1 MLHSRIAGIIAAV
14 AMSVTFSAA
23 SVAAPVGIFGTGVG
37 VPEGATDARWS
48 YSYDTNGPPMNGQAL
63 VLTFPDHH
71 YLPGFVSP
79 VGDWVPNQPNA
90 KWISTSNS
98 DTTIPTSPGFTGE
111 NVRVTYTTSFD
122 LVAFVTSTVTL
133 AINWT
138 GDDDLERVL
147 LNGNVVHDYDGA
159 CCEWGILHALQI
171 TTGFVSGINT
181 LAFEVRNDDNFK
193 EGIIVQAS
201 GEGRLLAD
209 ADTPVPAP
217 ATLPLLAAG
226 LIALRALRR
235 H

>member
-1 MLHSRIAGIIAAV
+1 MMHSRIAGIIATV
-14 AMSVTFSAA
+14 AMSVTLSAA
-23 SVAAPVGIFGTGVG
+23 SFAAPVGIFGTGVG
-37 VPEGATDARWS
+37 VSEGAADARWS
-48 YSYDTNGPPMNGQAL
+48 YAYDTNGPPMNGQAV

-71 YLPGFVSP
+71 YLPGFGTP
-79 VGDWVPNQPNA
+79 VGDWVPNQSNA
-90 KWISTSNS
+90 KWISTSDS
-98 DTTIPTSPGFTGE
+98 DTTIPTSSGFTGE
-111 NVRVTYTTSFD
+111 NVRVTYATSFD
-122 LVAFVTSTVTL
+122 LAAFVANSVAL

-147 LNGNVVHDYDGA
+147 LNGNVVHDYSGT
-159 CCEWGILHALQI
+159 CCGWGILHALQI
-171 TTGFVSGINT
+171 TTGFVRGTNT

-201 GEGRLLAD
+201 GEGQLLAD